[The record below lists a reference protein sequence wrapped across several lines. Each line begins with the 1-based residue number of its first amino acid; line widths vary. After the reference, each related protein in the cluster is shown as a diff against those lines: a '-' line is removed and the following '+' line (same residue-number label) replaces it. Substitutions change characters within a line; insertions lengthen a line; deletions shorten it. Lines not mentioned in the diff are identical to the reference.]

1 MIDESTGCQ
10 SCGRTTQ
17 LGQSELDP
25 GRKTGAAALRSL
37 GMLILVGSITLG
49 LGSSLIFGSAFP
61 NVFLILACAV
71 GGGMHYAGR
80 KMNPHE
86 HSASVAGAVG
96 GVLGGTAI
104 VVGMLVALLVVAIEF
119 FESVFG

>member
-1 MIDESTGCQ
+1 
-10 SCGRTTQ
+10 
-17 LGQSELDP
+17 
-25 GRKTGAAALRSL
+25 
-37 GMLILVGSITLG
+37 MLILVGSITLG

-61 NVFLILACAV
+61 NVSLILACAV

-104 VVGMLVALLVVAIEF
+104 VVGMLVALLVAVLVVVTEF
-119 FESVFG
+119 FGSIFG